1 LRDTLA
7 DERLSDGT
15 YTRAD
20 LRTGDYYWKVTA
32 RRGWLEGAPT
42 SVAVVHVE
50 RDIDGRVRDALTELY
65 QHSDGARTMVAQAK
79 GVLVFPYVIKGGL
92 ILGGEYGEG
101 ALMSGGSV
109 VDYYTMKLASF
120 GLQIGAQRRKVILLF
135 MTSEAYDGFLNSSA
149 WKVGVDGSVTV
160 AGSGAGNAIDTITAQ
175 KPIVGFVFSNA
186 GLMFNLTLEG
196 SKISRM
202 PD

>member
-1 LRDTLA
+1 
-7 DERLSDGT
+7 
-15 YTRAD
+15 
-20 LRTGDYYWKVTA
+20 
-32 RRGWLEGAPT
+32 
-42 SVAVVHVE
+42 
-50 RDIDGRVRDALTELY
+50 
-65 QHSDGARTMVAQAK
+65 M
-79 GVLVFPYVIKGGL
+79 FPHVIKGGL

-109 VDYYTMKLASF
+109 VDYYTMKLASL

-135 MTSEAYDGFLNSSA
+135 MTSEAYDGFLKSSA

-160 AGSGAGNAIDTITAQ
+160 AGSGKAIDTTAK
-175 KPIVGFVFSNA
+175 KPIVGFVFSNE

-196 SKISRM
+196 SRISRM